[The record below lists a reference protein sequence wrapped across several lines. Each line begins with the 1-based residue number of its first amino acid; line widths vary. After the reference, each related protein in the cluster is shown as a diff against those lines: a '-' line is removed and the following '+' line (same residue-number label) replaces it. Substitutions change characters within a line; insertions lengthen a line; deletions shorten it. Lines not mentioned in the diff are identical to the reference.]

1 MRRTDMTTAEIALA
15 RKWLGMQDERVVPDH
30 VVDCVVNGTFTHARI
45 QLYLAWQRVKT
56 EFRKA
61 GFGRFAK

>member
-1 MRRTDMTTAEIALA
+1 MRRKDMTAEEIALA
-15 RKWLGMQDERVVPDH
+15 RKWLDMRNESVAPDYI
-30 VVDCVVNGTFTHARI
+30 VDCVVNGTFTHARI

-61 GFGRFAK
+61 VFGRFTK